1 MMSNRNIVDQI
12 HGAGM
17 DWHGVAHTSEFNT
30 DKIMASYPNEEMNHP
45 MVTVSVSTK
54 TPQKKFENKRQKVG
68 LKYFSARALS
78 FEEEDTQCLERTK
91 TDAKSRIRIENAVR
105 FDSVLRSQLV
115 SWTEKLLQLQPKVHM
130 SSHIIECGLCLFKQ
144 LRRKQLKSWSQ
155 GALPDSY
162 ISNRDLMIHD
172 LVACW
177 WIAMKHCSVR
187 TAVPNQTLLSR
198 ATDSK
203 PMLLSECEL
212 SALIALDWNVNHIL
226 ERHGFVRCS
235 E

>member
-1 MMSNRNIVDQI
+1 MSNHSIVDQI
-12 HGAGM
+12 QGAGM
-17 DWHGVAHTSEFNT
+17 DWHGVVHPSEFNN
-30 DKIMASYPNEEMNHP
+30 DKIMASYPNDGRDET
-45 MVTVSVSTK
+45 MVTVNVSTK

-68 LKYFSARALS
+68 FKYFSARALS
-78 FEEEDTQCLERTK
+78 FEEEDTECLERSK
-91 TDAKSRIRIENAVR
+91 ADAKSKIRIENAAR

-115 SWTEKLLQLQPKVHM
+115 MWTEKLLQLQPKVHM
-130 SSHIIECGLCLFKQ
+130 SPHIMECGLCLFKQ
-144 LRRKQLKSWSQ
+144 LRKKQLKSWSQ
-155 GALPDSY
+155 GKLPDSY

-187 TAVPNQTLLSR
+187 TAVPNRTLLSR

-203 PMLLSECEL
+203 SLLLSDCEL
-212 SALIALDWNVNHIL
+212 SALIAMDWNVNHIL
-226 ERHGFVRCS
+226 ERHGLVTCS